1 MDTRELS
8 EILPM
13 TDKIVDL
20 MPFAMA
26 ATSCLMTTTS
36 TSISLEGKEWWIVK
50 SLPID
55 AKTLFDSKILVN
67 LTIILPFYVISEI
80 LLMIGL
86 RLGVMDAIWLIILP
100 LILILFA
107 CVFGITINL
116 LFPVFQWENDVTIV
130 KQSASAMI
138 GGLGGCLLIILC
150 AVPVLLL
157 GQISTNLLKGIIAV
171 LVLGIT
177 FLLYRKNGKVRLQE
191 IGE

>member
-1 MDTRELS
+1 M
-8 EILPM
+8 
-13 TDKIVDL
+13 
-20 MPFAMA
+20 
-26 ATSCLMTTTS
+26 
-36 TSISLEGKEWWIVK
+36 
-50 SLPID
+50 
-55 AKTLFDSKILVN
+55 N

-150 AVPVLLL
+150 SVPVLLL